1 VRSGDESASR
11 ARSEPQ
17 ASGVHQA
24 GAIRAF
30 FAIELSDPARR
41 AAAELAAA
49 LRARPGGDAVS
60 WVRPE
65 AMHVTLRFL
74 GNIASAQVEPLL
86 AQVRAQS
93 RALTPFALR
102 LGAPGCLPSARRP
115 RVLLLE
121 LEPQAPLTALA
132 AAVERGVVAAGCA
145 PETRAFRGHLT
156 LGRVKE
162 RGRPPSLDGLS
173 AEPALFDVTESVLL
187 ASELHP
193 SGSRYTPLGLVPLG
207 ASGGS
212 LSSSHHP

>member
-1 VRSGDESASR
+1 VSDGRK
-11 ARSEPQ
+11 
-17 ASGVHQA
+17 
-24 GAIRAF
+24 IRAF
-30 FAIELSDPARR
+30 FAIELGDAARR

-49 LRARPGGDAVS
+49 LRERPGGDAVR

-74 GNIASAQVEPLL
+74 GDIAPGQVEPLL

-93 RALTPFALR
+93 EALAPFQLR

-121 LEPQAPLTALA
+121 LEPAAELSALA

-156 LGRVKE
+156 LGRVKQP
-162 RGRPPSLDGLS
+162 GRPPSLDGLS

-187 ASELHP
+187 ASQLHP
-193 SGSRYTPLGLVPLG
+193 SGSRYNPLGRAALG
-207 ASGGS
+207 AAGGS
-212 LSSSHHP
+212 SFSGSHHP